1 MLLTIAALCFIA
13 QVLAWLLLPSSARL
27 EAAVVE
33 TVAEAAPEPRAGEA
47 VAA

>member
-27 EAAVVE
+27 EPA
-33 TVAEAAPEPRAGEA
+33 VAEAAPEPHAGEA

>member
-1 MLLTIAALCFIA
+1 MLLTIAAVCFIA

-27 EAAVVE
+27 EAAVAE
-33 TVAEAAPEPRAGEA
+33 TAPEAQVGEA

>member
-27 EAAVVE
+27 EPAI
-33 TVAEAAPEPRAGEA
+33 AEAVPEAHAGEA